1 MGKEFDKVHIYLYL
15 NHLAVHL
22 KLIQHCQLNIL
33 QYKIKIIKDVRDTH
47 THTHTHNAILLS
59 HEKMKFYHLQTCR
72 ALC

>member
-47 THTHTHNAILLS
+47 THTHTHTHTYTL
-59 HEKMKFYHLQTCR
+59 
-72 ALC
+72 